1 MEKKFKKYKD
11 FYTTEVAEFK
21 DMLEAKILYVEGLK
35 GVAAEQYT
43 ESFDEALKQ
52 VTFLYVYL
60 DVSFYGYFKEVPNE
74 QLVDKPFPGANTVV
88 GDQTK
93 ALVNVSSLGNH
104 DEEQVDDSPASS

>member
-1 MEKKFKKYKD
+1 MEKKFKKYED

-35 GVAAEQYT
+35 GEAAEQYA

-60 DVSFYGYFKEVPNE
+60 DVSFCGYFKEAPDE
-74 QLVDKPFPGANTVV
+74 QFVDKPLPGANAAV

-93 ALVNVSSLGNH
+93 ALMNVSPLGNH